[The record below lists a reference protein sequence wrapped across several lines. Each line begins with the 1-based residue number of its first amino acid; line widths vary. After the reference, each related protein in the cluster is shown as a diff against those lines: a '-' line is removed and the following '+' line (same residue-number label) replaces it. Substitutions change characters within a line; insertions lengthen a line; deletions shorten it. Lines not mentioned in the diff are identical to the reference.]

1 MQPHHQATVLP
12 EKPAEAKSIRIFF
25 PNLDGLRFFCFL
37 SVFFFHS
44 FGSSKV
50 DITDHVLHKTVRQF
64 LFKNGVLGVNFFFV
78 LSGFLITYLL
88 LVEKEK
94 FKSIN
99 VLNFYKRRILRIWPL
114 FFFCVLFGF
123 AIFPQIKILFG
134 EVPNEPARLGMYLS
148 FLSNLDI
155 VYNSSPDSSV
165 LAILWSVSI
174 EEQFYL
180 VWPLIILLSPRKW
193 LLPALLTL
201 ILASLA
207 FRLANADSY
216 LKMTLHTFS
225 CFSDLVVGGVFAY
238 LALYSERFISAIRN
252 APKIT
257 WIGLYVVVI
266 VLYLF
271 TRNIFQQQPVL
282 YAFERLV
289 ISIAFAF
296 VIIEQCYASHSLFK
310 MSNYPT
316 ISRLGT
322 YTFGLYCLHP
332 IGGLIANKGLGLF
345 GLNSN
350 VYTIMFLETFVSF
363 AISVALAVFSYRF
376 FESPFLRMKDKFARI
391 KKA

>member
-1 MQPHHQATVLP
+1 MLVTPPTGT
-12 EKPAEAKSIRIFF
+12 KNSTAEGKSLKVFF

-50 DITDHVLHKTVRQF
+50 DLHGYALYRVVKLF

-88 LVEKEK
+88 LLEKEN
-94 FKSIN
+94 FGSIK

-114 FFFCVLFGF
+114 FYFCVIFGF
-123 AIFPQIKILFG
+123 FIFPQIKIMFG
-134 EVPNEPARLGMYLS
+134 ETPDEPARLGFYLT
-148 FLSNLDI
+148 FLSNFDI

-180 VWPLIILLSPRKW
+180 IWPLIILLIPKRW
-193 LLPALLTL
+193 LLQALATL
-201 ILASLA
+201 ILASFLY
-207 FRLANADSY
+207 RLANADSY

-225 CFSDLVVGGVFAY
+225 CISDLIVGGLFAY
-238 LALYSERFISAIRN
+238 MALYNNRFVEWIRK

-257 WIGLYVVVI
+257 WIGLYLAVI
-266 VLYLF
+266 IVYLF
-271 TRNIFQQQPVL
+271 TRQLFQQDHFL
-282 YAFERLV
+282 YAIERLI
-289 ISIAFAF
+289 ISIIFGF
-296 VIIEQCYASHSLFK
+296 VIIEQCYADNSLFK
-310 MSNYPT
+310 MSNFPI

-332 IGGLIANKGLGLF
+332 IAGLIANKGLSML

-350 VYTIMFLETFVSF
+350 IYQIMFLETAVSLSL
-363 AISVALAVFSYRF
+363 AILLAYVSYRF
-376 FESPFLRMKDKFARI
+376 FESPFLRLKTRFARI
-391 KKA
+391 SKD